1 MTVAGV
7 SLTACWVV
15 DPELG
20 VAPIVWLRE
29 QPHSR
34 TGEPLITRH
43 LARFELLERLGAG
56 EVDLSALPPSRQRL
70 LAARARRMTPQ
81 ALRRMEP
88 ERRYPIL
95 LAFLAEAHI
104 DRGDELLSQY
114 ERALGHVWRTANR
127 KLDDLRKDT
136 DRDKAALASLGVR
149 LSRIVLAAHHAGE
162 QTVEIAEIER
172 GIGLDRLK
180 AAVESNQKLQAPAE
194 AQRNDK
200 LHEQISWLQKTAGR
214 ILRSVPLCAHDQDRA
229 LLDAL
234 ELVRSHPEAST
245 IADAPLEAIAPR
257 FRNWVLDDRG
267 RPVRACY
274 ELALMFAFKDALRA
288 GTMWRARSRRYAD
301 PATFPMPREQWEQAR
316 EEISITVGRP
326 LDPHVRLEQLQ
337 TDQEAA
343 VRALQHAIDQRAG
356 ARIENGKVIAD
367 PVEGVILPPE
377 VTWLDDQIEQRIP
390 LVELVDPLIDVNNWI
405 GFAEHF
411 VHTGGARRRMPDF
424 LPRLFAVL
432 IAYATNLGL
441 HGIAAKS
448 SFSYAELAQLS
459 DWYLTEEALRAAI
472 ADVVAYQHQLE
483 LASNWGDGT
492 LSMSDAQR
500 LEGGATDAL
509 RAAAAREFGY
519 RRGGVSPLSWVS
531 DMYAIYGQKIVT
543 LAGRESTYTLD
554 EIAHNPIL
562 EIERHTTDTYGSTDL
577 LFALF
582 DLIGKT
588 FHPRIRDLQSHIDY
602 RLGPGQPQLQVDQL
616 LLRKRV
622 ARPGIIIARWDEMQR
637 AAASL
642 IHGWV
647 TSSMLISRLQ
657 AQPQQ
662 NPLAEA
668 LIEYGR
674 ILRTNHGLWWRAD
687 PLLRRDVGAMLN
699 KGEKVHDLRQ
709 HIRFGRQGQTHTPSR
724 EQHELT
730 ALCLALVMNCI
741 TSWSAR
747 YQTAII
753 DRLEREHH
761 PVSAT
766 ARAHISAVRYAHVNQ
781 HGRYR
786 FHRRGPADGR
796 LRQLRPANINRL
808 HGGELASATQN
819 RAARDGD

>member
-1 MTVAGV
+1 M
-7 SLTACWVV
+7 
-15 DPELG
+15 
-20 VAPIVWLRE
+20 
-29 QPHSR
+29 
-34 TGEPLITRH
+34 
-43 LARFELLERLGAG
+43 
-56 EVDLSALPPSRQRL
+56 
-70 LAARARRMTPQ
+70 
-81 ALRRMEP
+81 
-88 ERRYPIL
+88 
-95 LAFLAEAHI
+95 
-104 DRGDELLSQY
+104 
-114 ERALGHVWRTANR
+114 
-127 KLDDLRKDT
+127 
-136 DRDKAALASLGVR
+136 
-149 LSRIVLAAHHAGE
+149 
-162 QTVEIAEIER
+162 
-172 GIGLDRLK
+172 
-180 AAVESNQKLQAPAE
+180 
-194 AQRNDK
+194 
-200 LHEQISWLQKTAGR
+200 
-214 ILRSVPLCAHDQDRA
+214 
-229 LLDAL
+229 
-234 ELVRSHPEAST
+234 
-245 IADAPLEAIAPR
+245 
-257 FRNWVLDDRG
+257 
-267 RPVRACY
+267 
-274 ELALMFAFKDALRA
+274 
-288 GTMWRARSRRYAD
+288 
-301 PATFPMPREQWEQAR
+301 
-316 EEISITVGRP
+316 
-326 LDPHVRLEQLQ
+326 
-337 TDQEAA
+337 
-343 VRALQHAIDQRAG
+343 
-356 ARIENGKVIAD
+356 IAD
-367 PVEGVILPPE
+367 PVEGLILPPE

-411 VHTGGARRRMPDF
+411 VHAGGARRRMPDF

-492 LSMSDAQR
+492 FSMSDAQR

-519 RRGGVSPLSWVS
+519 RRGGVSLLSWVS

-588 FHPRIRDLQSHIDY
+588 FHPRIRDLHSHVDY

-622 ARPGIIIARWDEMQR
+622 ARPGIIIERWEEMQR

-642 IHGWV
+642 IHGWA

-657 AQPQQ
+657 AQSQQ

-709 HIRFGRQGQTHTPSR
+709 HIRFGRQGQTHTSSR

-786 FHRRGPADGR
+786 FNRRGPADGR
-796 LRQLRPANINRL
+796 LRRLRPANINRL
-808 HGGELASATQN
+808 QGGELASATQN